1 MGMMFLQSRLSPAT
15 VDNMQQ
21 KMMMYGLPLIFG
33 VMGFFFPSGLTLYIL
48 TNTTLS
54 LLHTFYMKKFDK
66 GAKLVMVTPP
76 PASAK
81 KDKEVVDAE
90 AEEVDDDADE
100 PEEPKG
106 TKAAPASAQ
115 KSPASRR
122 KRRRKH

>member
-1 MGMMFLQSRLSPAT
+1 MAQMGSGPRVVHLHEL
-15 VDNMQQ
+15 
-21 KMMMYGLPLIFG
+21 LPSAVL
-33 VMGFFFPSGLTLYIL
+33 IL